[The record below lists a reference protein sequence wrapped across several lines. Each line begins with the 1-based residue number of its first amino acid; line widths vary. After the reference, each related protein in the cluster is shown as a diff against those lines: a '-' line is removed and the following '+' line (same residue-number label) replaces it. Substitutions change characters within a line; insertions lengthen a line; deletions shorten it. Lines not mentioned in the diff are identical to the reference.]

1 MIEVAKTSQR
11 QRLWLALRIALGL
24 LLVAF
29 IIRSIDLTQLVDAFA
44 RVQLGGVLFLIGLA
58 LLAVYVSTLRWRFL
72 LDAQGVHISVWKLFN
87 FYMVSQFF
95 RMIIPGTFTSDIFRV
110 VDIRQSTQKTA
121 VGVASILVERVTGVF
136 VLCGAG
142 TVAALTVPKLDNY
155 PSIRLLTVALFLA
168 SSVAMLLLLYPFPL
182 RLLRRVVKS
191 QRLNSF
197 IEQLE
202 AATQFYRTKP
212 LLIPKTLLY
221 SGVIQTIGMVAFYV
235 QIAVFDLGV
244 PFIEAVAIAPIAI
257 VATLIPISPGALG
270 LQEGVYIVLMGMLG
284 VDSADALAAALIGR
298 FVQFVVGLWGGG
310 YYFFYR

>member
-1 MIEVAKTSQR
+1 
-11 QRLWLALRIALGL
+11 
-24 LLVAF
+24 
-29 IIRSIDLTQLVDAFA
+29 
-44 RVQLGGVLFLIGLA
+44 
-58 LLAVYVSTLRWRFL
+58 
-72 LDAQGVHISVWKLFN
+72 
-87 FYMVSQFF
+87 
-95 RMIIPGTFTSDIFRV
+95 
-110 VDIRQSTQKTA
+110 
-121 VGVASILVERVTGVF
+121 
-136 VLCGAG
+136 
-142 TVAALTVPKLDNY
+142 
-155 PSIRLLTVALFLA
+155 
-168 SSVAMLLLLYPFPL
+168 MLLLLYPFPL

-257 VATLIPISPGALG
+257 VTTLIPISPGALG